1 MKLSYTVAT
10 PDVKDDKILCLK
22 GDLEQNLMV
31 LASAG
36 YQGVEFMVRD
46 VKELDSLETKRLCQD
61 HNLEIAAISSGQ
73 LTFEE
78 GLTISHLE
86 KKVCQQAVT
95 RTKEIIDFT
104 REVGCKIVNIGTLRG
119 NLPAEEESRKI
130 ANHHAVES
138 MNEIL
143 NHAESKGII
152 IAFEPQ
158 CRYVVN
164 WHNTLKDTVGWMD
177 QFGKD
182 NFRILFDVYHTLIEE
197 SSIIASLIRYMDRI
211 AHIQFSDTNRL
222 SPGKGQMNFPEI
234 IRVLR
239 ALKYEGYVS
248 VEIKQFPDGV
258 LAAKQAAQHLLP
270 YFNEKDW

>member
-1 MKLSYTVAT
+1 
-10 PDVKDDKILCLK
+10 
-22 GDLEQNLMV
+22 
-31 LASAG
+31 
-36 YQGVEFMVRD
+36 MVRD
-46 VKELDSLETKRLCQD
+46 VKELDALEIKGLCQS

-78 GLTISHLE
+78 GLTISHQDQ
-86 KKVCQQAVT
+86 KVCQQAVD

-104 REVGCKIVNIGTLRG
+104 NVLGCEIVNIGTLRG
-119 NLPAEEESRKI
+119 NLPTDGVPRKI
-130 ANHHAVES
+130 ANEHAVAS
-138 MNEIL
+138 MREIL
-143 NHAESKGII
+143 DYAGSKGIV

-164 WHNTLKDTVGWMD
+164 WHNTLKDTVDWMD

-197 SSIIASLIRYMDRI
+197 ASIIASLIRYIDRI
-211 AHIQFSDTNRL
+211 VHIQFSDTNRL
-222 SPGKGQMNFPEI
+222 APGKGQMNFPEI

-239 ALKYEGYVS
+239 ALKYERYVS

-258 LAAKQAAQHLLP
+258 IAAKQAAQYLLP